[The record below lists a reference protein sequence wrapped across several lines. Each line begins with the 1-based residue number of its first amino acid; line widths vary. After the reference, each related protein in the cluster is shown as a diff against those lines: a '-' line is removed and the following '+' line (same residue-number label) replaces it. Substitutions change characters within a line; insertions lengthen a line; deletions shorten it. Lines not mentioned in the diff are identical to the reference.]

1 MDVDNEL
8 LTLLAEQRREL
19 TAAKALESDLDYA
32 FQLQMQ
38 EAMKS
43 SIALHSSS
51 SSSLPSSSAS
61 PSHFQFQDDAV
72 FDSDSGSGSSL
83 AHILDEEIARFER
96 ERSDVEHVQAE
107 IKRMQDDIN
116 RRIHDQAFARELL
129 GVPEEQ
135 WRKTGEHFQKPYGE
149 GSSKGV
155 DNGERF
161 SKLSAFRFAC
171 KFYHNSREKGEG
183 KVSDCPITGKWIPMQ
198 SQVGTMVD
206 QVTLLQRKFTQCSPS
221 LVNQKDINFAF
232 KLAREVLISQATRPA
247 EHNRGKNMIEN
258 CVICLEDTDV
268 DHMFSVNN
276 CLHRYCFSCMKKHV
290 EAKLHQGILP
300 KCPHE
305 GCKSE
310 MKIESCQKFLTPELF
325 HIMSQRIKEAS
336 IPPGEKIY
344 CPYSK
349 CSALMSKVEVQGY
362 AVNLTGG
369 GEQVAARQCAKCG
382 GIFCISC
389 KVPWHRNM
397 NCYDYKRLNP
407 YPAAEDAKLKNL
419 AARNRWRQCVK
430 CNHMVELSEGCY
442 HIYCRCGYEFCYTCG
457 AEWKN
462 KKATCRCPIWDER
475 NIVYEDRN
483 NNRHQQLQRRG

>member
-1 MDVDNEL
+1 
-8 LTLLAEQRREL
+8 
-19 TAAKALESDLDYA
+19 
-32 FQLQMQ
+32 
-38 EAMKS
+38 
-43 SIALHSSS
+43 
-51 SSSLPSSSAS
+51 
-61 PSHFQFQDDAV
+61 
-72 FDSDSGSGSSL
+72 
-83 AHILDEEIARFER
+83 
-96 ERSDVEHVQAE
+96 
-107 IKRMQDDIN
+107 
-116 RRIHDQAFARELL
+116 
-129 GVPEEQ
+129 
-135 WRKTGEHFQKPYGE
+135 
-149 GSSKGV
+149 
-155 DNGERF
+155 
-161 SKLSAFRFAC
+161 
-171 KFYHNSREKGEG
+171 
-183 KVSDCPITGKWIPMQ
+183 MQ

-232 KLAREVLISQATRPA
+232 KLAREAIISQATRPA
-247 EHNRGKNMIEN
+247 EHNCGKNMIEN

-325 HIMSQRIKEAS
+325 HIMSQQIKEAS

-362 AVNLTGG
+362 VVNSTGG
-369 GEQVAARQCAKCG
+369 GGQVGARQCAKCG
-382 GIFCISC
+382 GIFCIYC

-397 NCYDYKRLNP
+397 SCYDYKRLNP
-407 YPAAEDAKLKNL
+407 YPGAEEAKLKNL

-442 HIYCRCGYEFCYTCG
+442 HIYCRY
-457 AEWKN
+457 AIPLLKDS
-462 KKATCRCPIWDER
+462 I
-475 NIVYEDRN
+475 
-483 NNRHQQLQRRG
+483 